1 MYIVSL
7 ISISLLLVLFFVL
20 IKQKPEKDKDTVIT
34 FRNGK
39 VGLENVNKRNINS
52 NNLYTIKGC
61 TEYFNRGI
69 IKYR

>member
-1 MYIVSL
+1 MYIASVISVGILL
-7 ISISLLLVLFFVL
+7 ILFFVL
-20 IKQKPEKDKDTVIT
+20 IKQKPEKDKDSVIT

>member
-7 ISISLLLVLFFVL
+7 ISISLLLVLFFIL

-61 TEYFNRGI
+61 TEYFNKGI
-69 IKYR
+69 VKYS